1 MSRKCFSKSLNSAAV
16 MRCGVRTGLWPFT
29 SECGTFATL
38 ACLSESGPATMSVG
52 RSTAVPWDRPGITV
66 GQGRITPCTPLR
78 YVPSPSELALTFPLS
93 KMDYPSC
100 MDHLIVLREKIG
112 RLRGEIAQ
120 IQELNNEHQRQSG
133 NSAEAQVA
141 HVQRQERLLA
151 IQQELVQLASLG
163 PKVLS
168 VEEMKER
175 HRFRLH
181 LVKQAS

>member
-1 MSRKCFSKSLNSAAV
+1 MIGNYSHRGPQVLWQEN
-16 MRCGVRTGLWPFT
+16 VRGL
-29 SECGTFATL
+29 L
-38 ACLSESGPATMSVG
+38 GPG
-52 RSTAVPWDRPGITV
+52 FQTA
-66 GQGRITPCTPLR
+66 PL
-78 YVPSPSELALTFPLS
+78 PSPSELALTFPLS

-120 IQELNNEHQRQSG
+120 IQELNKEHQRQSG
-133 NSAEAQVA
+133 NSAEARVA